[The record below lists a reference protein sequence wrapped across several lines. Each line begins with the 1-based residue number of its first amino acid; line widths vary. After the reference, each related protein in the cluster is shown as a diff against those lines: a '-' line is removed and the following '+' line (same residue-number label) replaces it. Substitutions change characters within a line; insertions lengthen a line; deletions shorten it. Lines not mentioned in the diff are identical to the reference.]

1 MNKKFILIGAV
12 ALSPLTGNAQNE
24 HNSSTP
30 EKINTT
36 EIEILYNHYL
46 QDGDKSPVTG
56 GEGTQKLSVYGPS
69 THVNRTIGK
78 SKMSI
83 NVGADIITSA
93 STDNINFVVS
103 SASLHDT
110 RGYFNVGYGR
120 DIGEKKLTISGGGG
134 MSVES
139 EYLSISQYL
148 SLNKESKDEMRN
160 FSLKLQAY
168 NDDLRWGRFSRR
180 NGYIADKLI
189 YPQELR
195 TQEWFDIYKRYS
207 FQANIG
213 YTQIL
218 DKRNV
223 LGIFLVS
230 ALQSGLLSTPFHRV
244 YFADGS
250 LAVEKLPSRRYK
262 NSLGLKWNRFTGGR
276 VILKNELNGYVDNFG
291 VAAFS
296 LRNETII
303 KLNYK
308 WSFMPSA
315 RFYTQRGSRYFAPKS
330 AHQPDKE
337 YYTSD
342 YDLSDFNALTL
353 GMGMRYRPTSE
364 KLTWFKSMTLRY
376 FHYRQ
381 STGLRAHSLSLVTDF
396 KYKNRKRNSSS
407 PKSRNRKKE

>member
-1 MNKKFILIGAV
+1 MNKKFILVGAV
-12 ALSPLTGNAQNE
+12 ALSPLAGNAQTE
-24 HNSSTP
+24 NSQSSP

-46 QDGDKSPVTG
+46 QDGNKSPVTG
-56 GEGTQKLSVYGPS
+56 GEGTQELSVYGPS
-69 THVNRTIGK
+69 ANVTRTIDK
-78 SKMSI
+78 NKISI
-83 NVGADIITSA
+83 NVGADLITSA
-93 STDNINFVVS
+93 STDNINFILS

-110 RGYFNVGYGR
+110 RGYFNAGYAR
-120 DIGEKKLTISGGGG
+120 EIGENNLTLSGGGG
-134 MSVES
+134 LSVES

-148 SLNKESKDEMRN
+148 ALSKASKDEMRN

-168 NDDLRWGRFSRR
+168 NDDLRWGRFSKK
-180 NGYIADKLI
+180 NGYEPTKLI

-195 TQEWFDIYKRYS
+195 NQEWFDIYKRYS
-207 FQANIG
+207 FQANAG

-250 LAVEKLPSRRYK
+250 LAVEKLPNRRYK
-262 NSLGLKWNRFTGGR
+262 NSLGLKWNRFTAGK
-276 VILKNELNGYVDNFG
+276 VILKNTLNGYVDNFG
-291 VAAFS
+291 IAAFS
-296 LRNETII
+296 LKNETII

-308 WSFMPSA
+308 WAVTPNA

-330 AHQPDKE
+330 EHQSDAE
-337 YYTSD
+337 FYTSD
-342 YDLSDFNALTL
+342 YDLSDFKAVTV
-353 GMGMRYRPTSE
+353 GMGVRYRPIAE
-364 KLTWFKSMTLRY
+364 KRTWFKSVALRY

-381 STGLRAHSLSLVTDF
+381 STGLRAHALSFTADF
-396 KYKNRKRNSSS
+396 KYKKRRKG
-407 PKSRNRKKE
+407 KK

>member
-1 MNKKFILIGAV
+1 MNKKFILVGAV
-12 ALSPLTGNAQNE
+12 ALSPLLTNAQTESN
-24 HNSSTP
+24 P
-30 EKINTT
+30 AAVEKINTT

-46 QDGDKSPVTG
+46 QDGNKSPVTG
-56 GEGTQKLSVYGPS
+56 GEGTQELSVYGAS
-69 THVNRTIGK
+69 TNVNRTIGK
-78 SKMSI
+78 NKWSI

-110 RGYFNVGYGR
+110 RGYFNAGYTR
-120 DIGEKKLTISGGGG
+120 EIGENKLTLSGGGG

-148 SLNKESKDEMRN
+148 GLSKESKDEMRK

-180 NGYIADKLI
+180 NGYKADQLI

-195 TQEWFDIYKRYS
+195 NQEWFDIYKRYS

-213 YTQIL
+213 YTQVL

-223 LGIFLVS
+223 LGVFLVS
-230 ALQSGLLSTPFHRV
+230 ALQSGLLSTPFHRI
-244 YFADGS
+244 YFEDNS
-250 LAVEKLPSRRYK
+250 LAVEKLPNRRYK

-276 VILKNELNGYVDNFG
+276 VILKNALNAYVDNFG

-296 LRNETII
+296 LKNETII

-308 WSFMPSA
+308 WSFTPNV
-315 RFYTQRGSRYFAPKS
+315 RLYTQRGSRYFAPKS
-330 AHQPDKE
+330 EHQTDADF
-337 YYTSD
+337 YTSD
-342 YDLSDFNALTL
+342 YDLSSFKAVTV
-353 GMGMRYRPTSE
+353 GMGVRYRPVSE
-364 KLTWFKSMTLRY
+364 KRTWFKSIALRY

-381 STGLRAHSLSLVTDF
+381 STGLRAHALSLTADF
-396 KYKNRKRNSSS
+396 KYKNRKR
-407 PKSRNRKKE
+407 RKKA